1 MKLEAY
7 KHQLD
12 NNPERWLKRAG
23 YAMIQSR
30 ESNQASFVRRLSAD
44 FYPRFH
50 IYLDQRMVGNKE
62 IIIISLH
69 LDQKK
74 PGYAGQNRHNAEY
87 DGEVVENEA
96 KRLAQY
102 LHPANLS

>member
-1 MKLEAY
+1 MKLDAY

-23 YAMIQSR
+23 YAMINSQ
-30 ESNQASFVRRLSAD
+30 ESDGVSFVRRLTAD

-50 IYLDQRMVGNKE
+50 IYLSDRRSGTKE
-62 IIIISLH
+62 IISINLH

-87 DGEVVENEA
+87 DGQVVENEA
-96 KRLAQY
+96 KRLAQF
-102 LHPANLS
+102 LSPA